1 MRRADR
7 LLELIGHLKGDAL
20 STAADLAGR
29 LEVSVRTVYRDIAA
43 LTAQGFPIEGEAGV
57 GYMLRGPVDLPPLTF
72 DHDELEAMALGLA
85 YVGQVGDPAL
95 VAAARTARAK
105 IDGAWAGAK
114 APGVSERKLRV
125 AQRPERR
132 APPFAAALRA
142 ALRVRRR
149 VRFRYRDGEGR
160 QTERHVR
167 PLALTAF
174 SDGWLLIGWCEGRRD
189 FRVFRLD
196 RMAGTTVLDERFN
209 DEPGRDLKTFLAQR
223 APR

>member
-7 LLELIGHLKGDAL
+7 LIELIGHLKGDAL
-20 STAADLAGR
+20 TTAADLAGR
-29 LEVSVRTVYRDIAA
+29 LEVSVRTVYRDVAA
-43 LTAQGFPIEGEAGV
+43 LMAQGFPIEGEAGV
-57 GYMLRGPVDLPPLTF
+57 GYMLRGPVDLPPLAF

-132 APPFAAALRA
+132 APASPCARDHPSLRPTRASALPASLRA
-142 ALRVRRR
+142 IGRWRVSCRP
-149 VRFRYRDGEGR
+149 ESAR
-160 QTERHVR
+160 Q
-167 PLALTAF
+167 
-174 SDGWLLIGWCEGRRD
+174 C
-189 FRVFRLD
+189 
-196 RMAGTTVLDERFN
+196 
-209 DEPGRDLKTFLAQR
+209 QR
-223 APR
+223 IQTR

>member
-7 LLELIGHLKGDAL
+7 LIELIGHLKGDAL
-20 STAADLAGR
+20 TTAADLAGR

-43 LTAQGFPIEGEAGV
+43 LAAQGFPIEGEAGV
-57 GYMLRGPVDLPPLTF
+57 GYMLRGPVDLPPLAF

-95 VAAARTARAK
+95 VAAARTAHAK
-105 IDGAWAGAK
+105 IDSAWAGAK
-114 APGVSERKLRV
+114 APGIGARKLRA

-142 ALRVRRR
+142 ALRARRR
-149 VRFRYRDGEGR
+149 VRFHYRDGAGR
-160 QTERHVR
+160 PSARHVR

-174 SDGWLLIGWCEGRRD
+174 SDGWLLIAWCEERRD

-196 RMAGTTVLDERFN
+196 RMAETAVMDERFD

-223 APR
+223 TPR